1 MISKKWW
8 DEIQMLEV
16 GNIPLQSDN
25 TEESC
30 KGGRQEERDESFL
43 TI

>member
-16 GNIPLQSDN
+16 DNILLQSDN

-30 KGGRQEERDESFL
+30 KGGRQEKRGESFL
-43 TI
+43 KI